1 MNKLPERLSYALK
14 ERNKSQKDIA
24 MILECDKS
32 SITNYIK
39 GKYIPKPDAVKR
51 IADYLNVNMM
61 WLYGFSDVMHT
72 DPDFDEFVNEI
83 YKLKLTLSELD
94 EVLCYAQ
101 DIKTK
106 RKKIVYF
113 KYLVITILLNLF
125 LLLSIL
131 HL

>member
-72 DPDFDEFVNEI
+72 DPDFDEFVTEI

-101 DIKTK
+101 DIKTREQREK
-106 RKKIVYF
+106 ERQEM
-113 KYLVITILLNLF
+113 LAD
-125 LLLSIL
+125 LSDDDY
-131 HL
+131 

>member
-61 WLYGFSDVMHT
+61 WLYGFSDIMHT
-72 DPDFDEFVNEI
+72 DPDFDEFVTEI

-106 RKKIVYF
+106 EQREKERQEM
-113 KYLVITILLNLF
+113 LAD
-125 LLLSIL
+125 LSDDDY
-131 HL
+131 